1 MPFFL
6 RDSRFAIRA
15 LLKRPGFAAVAI
27 ATLALGIGATT
38 AIFSVVDAILLRPLP
53 YPQPERLVELHIQGG
68 DGEAYPLPD
77 TDFLAWRA
85 QNTAF
90 DSLAVYDSGQGV
102 SLTGDANPERLVV
115 NNVSDAFFT
124 VLGGVPYVGRTFQPR
139 DGIPGAPK
147 AVVLSFAFWQRHFH
161 RDPSVVGR
169 EMMLDGAPHTIVGVM
184 PAAFSFLRTDYDLW
198 RVLAIAPPPRRG
210 PFYTFGVA
218 RLKPQVSLEQ
228 ARASL
233 EPIAAGI
240 KAHNPGPGDW
250 KYSLVPLHEHIVGN
264 VSRILY
270 LLVGAVALLLT
281 IAVANVANLLLSR
294 ASSRDREIAVR
305 GALGA
310 SRGRIVAQLVTESVV
325 LGIAGGVCG
334 LAVAAWGTRAL
345 LAMAPE
351 GIPRL
356 EEVGMSVPV
365 FLFALGVAALA
376 GLFFGLAPALR
387 ASRAPLV
394 ETLKDG
400 RAGGGAGHR
409 RLQRGLIVAEI
420 ALALMLSVGA
430 GLMIRSIAA
439 LERVNPGF
447 VPHHALTFGL
457 SVPRTSYDTPE
468 KISAL
473 YETLLGKLQ
482 TLPAVVAAGST
493 VSLPPDSNAMTDN
506 FMVEGQTLPPNQSAP
521 VAPLLITDEGFFK
534 ALGVPLLAG
543 RLFDERDA
551 LGKPGVVI
559 VNETLARRYFPN
571 GNAVGKRL
579 KDGGPERPTNP
590 FMEIVGVVGDVKY
603 EGLDQ
608 RPTPAFYLAM
618 RQMPQARRYIVL
630 RTATDPGSVVNTL
643 RDAVRSVDKDLPVG
657 RIWSM
662 DELMTQSVAPPRFR
676 TAIVTIFAVAGL
688 LLAAIGIYG
697 VMAYAVTERTREL
710 GLRIALGA
718 STRDLFRLVLSEAIV
733 LAASG
738 VVVGMAGAAAS
749 ANLIRS
755 LLFGVTPFDTA
766 TFAGIAV
773 LLVATALAASYVPAR
788 RAIGVDPMVALRHE

>member
-68 DGEAYPLPD
+68 DGEPYPLPD

-85 QNTAF
+85 QSAAF
-90 DSLAVYDSGQGV
+90 ESVAAYDGGQGV
-102 SLTGDANPERLVV
+102 SLTGDGNAERITAD
-115 NNVSDAFFT
+115 NVSDRFFT
-124 VLGGVPYVGRTFQPR
+124 VLGAVPLVGRTFQPG
-139 DGIPGAPK
+139 DGQPGASK
-147 AVVLSFAFWQRHFH
+147 AVVLAYAFWQRHFH
-161 RDPSVVGR
+161 GDTRVVGR
-169 EMMLDGAPHTIVGVM
+169 EIVLDGAPHLVLGVM
-184 PAAFSFLRTDYDLW
+184 PATFSFLRPDYDLW
-198 RVLAIAPPPRRG
+198 RVLRFAPPPRRG
-210 PFYTFGVA
+210 PFYMYGVA
-218 RLKPQVSLEQ
+218 RLKPQTTLQQ
-228 ARASL
+228 AAASL
-233 EPIAAGI
+233 EPIAAAI
-240 KAHNPGPGDW
+240 KKQYPGPGDW

-270 LLVGAVALLLT
+270 LLVGAVALLLM
-281 IAVANVANLLLSR
+281 IAVANVANLLLAR

-325 LGIAGGVCG
+325 LGIAGGVGG

-365 FLFALGVAALA
+365 FLFALGVAAIA
-376 GLFFGLAPALR
+376 GVLFGIAPALR
-387 ASRAPLV
+387 AARSPIV
-394 ETLKDG
+394 DTLKDG
-400 RAGGGAGHR
+400 RAGGGTGHR
-409 RLQRGLIVAEI
+409 RLQRVLIVAEI

-447 VPHHALTFGL
+447 VPNHAVTFGL
-457 SVPRTSYDTPE
+457 SVPTTSYDTPD
-468 KISAL
+468 KISRL

-482 TLPAVVAAGST
+482 TLPAVVAAGTT
-493 VSLPPDSNAMTDN
+493 VSLPPDSNAMTDT
-506 FMVEGQTLPPNQSAP
+506 FMVEGQTLPPNQSPP
-521 VAPLLITDEGFFK
+521 VAPLLFTDEGYFK

-551 LGKPGVVI
+551 FGKPGVVI

-571 GNAVGKRL
+571 GDAVGKRL
-579 KDGGPERPTNP
+579 KDGGPERPNNE

-618 RQMPQARRYIVL
+618 RQSPQPRRYVVV
-630 RTATDPGSVVNTL
+630 RTATDPRSLANAL
-643 RDAVRSVDKDLPVG
+643 REAVRSVDKDIPVG

-662 DELMTQSVAPPRFR
+662 DELMTESVAPPRFR
-676 TAIVTIFAVAGL
+676 TTIVTIFAIVGL

-697 VMAYAVTERTREL
+697 VMSYAVTERTREL
-710 GLRIALGA
+710 GLRVALGA
-718 STRDLFRLVLSEAIV
+718 SAPNLLRLVLGEAIA

-738 VVVGMAGAAAS
+738 VVLGLAGAAAS

-755 LLFGVTPFDTA
+755 LLFGVTPLDA
-766 TFAGIAV
+766 GTFGGIAV
-773 LLVATALAASYVPAR
+773 LLVATALVASYVPAR